1 MNTVSFDFEHIA
13 DVADFYRQFCHKF
26 AIDMAFGNNL
36 DALWDALTGMIALPA
51 RVTLRHLTA
60 HANPQQFD
68 GVIAVLREA
77 EEASGGK
84 FSLRIR

>member
-1 MNTVSFDFEHIA
+1 MNTVSFDFDHIA
-13 DVADFYRQFCHKF
+13 DVAEFYRQFCHKF
-26 AIDMAFGNNL
+26 AIEMAFGNNL
-36 DALWDALTGMIALPA
+36 DALWDALTGMIDLPA
-51 RVTLRHLTA
+51 RVTLRHLTT

-77 EEASGGK
+77 EAASAGK